1 VLLPLYNG
9 MTAEQQ
15 EQVVRALH
23 DACATVIGE
32 QVARAA

>member
-15 EQVVRALH
+15 EQVVHALR
-23 DACATVIGE
+23 DAS
-32 QVARAA
+32 AAAVGVQTAKAA